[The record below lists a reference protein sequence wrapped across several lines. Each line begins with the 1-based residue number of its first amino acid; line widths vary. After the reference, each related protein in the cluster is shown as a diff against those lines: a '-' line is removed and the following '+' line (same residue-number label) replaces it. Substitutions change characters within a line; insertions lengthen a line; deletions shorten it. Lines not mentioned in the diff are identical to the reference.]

1 MVSQS
6 HCCCP
11 PLPTV
16 AFAAQVGLP
25 PIYSPT
31 RWTPWS
37 VFQDGSCN
45 AVESR
50 ACSTNGE
57 SEQRHSLPCGHHTS
71 AAHRSATRTTH
82 THPTVQASLLTISR
96 TFDSLFKV
104 LFIFPSRYLFAI
116 GLSSLF
122 SLRWGIPPA
131 LSCNPKQLDSSRAAD
146 RLPHAL
152 RDCHPPWCAIPCDLC
167 ARQPGVLL
175 LILLQLQQCLAALY
189 KFGLVPLHSP
199 LLRES

>member
-1 MVSQS
+1 MRSNRAPVVQEAPVVRGTVSLAGTTRR
-6 HCCCP
+6 
-11 PLPTV
+11 LPTN
-16 AFAAQVGLP
+16 LP
-25 PIYSPT
+25 LVRT
-31 RWTPWS
+31 
-37 VFQDGSCN
+37 
-45 AVESR
+45 
-50 ACSTNGE
+50 
-57 SEQRHSLPCGHHTS
+57 TS
-71 AAHRSATRTTH
+71 A
-82 THPTVQASLLTISR
+82 HPTVQASLLTISR

-131 LSCNPKQLDSSRAAD
+131 LSCNPKQLDSSRGAN

-167 ARQPGVLL
+167 ALQPGVHFR
-175 LILLQLQQCLAALY
+175 ILLQLQQYLAALY